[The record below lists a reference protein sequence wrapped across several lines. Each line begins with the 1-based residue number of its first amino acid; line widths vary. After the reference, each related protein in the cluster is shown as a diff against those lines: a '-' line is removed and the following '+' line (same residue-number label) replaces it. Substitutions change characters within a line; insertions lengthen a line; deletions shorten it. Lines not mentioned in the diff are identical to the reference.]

1 MSCNSAMTMAMQG
14 AYDPIFA
21 LGLRIANPNISQADE
36 YDPNRFNADL
46 AARAKAMLERVR
58 GAEPVRRPAH
68 GAGIVT
74 RDTEVW
80 VNYDIILE
88 VAPFATVPSAT
99 GGKGP

>member
-46 AARAKAMLERVR
+46 AAREKAMLES
-58 GAEPVRRPAH
+58 G
-68 GAGIVT
+68 
-74 RDTEVW
+74 
-80 VNYDIILE
+80 
-88 VAPFATVPSAT
+88 
-99 GGKGP
+99 